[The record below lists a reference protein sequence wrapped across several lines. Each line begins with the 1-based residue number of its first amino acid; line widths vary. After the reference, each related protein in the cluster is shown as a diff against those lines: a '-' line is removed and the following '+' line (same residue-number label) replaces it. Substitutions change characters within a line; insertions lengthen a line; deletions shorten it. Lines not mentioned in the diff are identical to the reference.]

1 MKLLAVLTL
10 AACFAIL
17 PSCVTAKEIWTKGD
31 KVSVFF
37 ICREEE
43 DIMDIALA
51 DSKGIKKFR
60 GVLAEKR
67 ITRQC
72 MSLRPPIMFIVDD
85 TIGSYKDYKGK
96 ETTIMKVIS
105 PVNNLLAGYIVA
117 AGIPGQNKG
126 I

>member
-1 MKLLAVLTL
+1 MKLLTALTL

-72 MSLRPPIMFIVDD
+72 MSLRPIMFIVDD

>member
-1 MKLLAVLTL
+1 MKLLAAFTL

-37 ICREEE
+37 ICREEK

-51 DSKGIKKFR
+51 DSKGMKNFR
-60 GVLAEKR
+60 GVLSEKR

-85 TIGSYKDYKGK
+85 TIGNYKDYKGE

>member
-1 MKLLAVLTL
+1 MKLLAAFTL

-51 DSKGIKKFR
+51 DSKGMKKFR
-60 GVLAEKR
+60 SVLAEKR

-85 TIGSYKDYKGK
+85 TIESYKDYKGE

-117 AGIPGQNKG
+117 AGIPGKNKG

>member
-1 MKLLAVLTL
+1 MKLLAAFTL
-10 AACFAIL
+10 VACFAIL

-51 DSKGIKKFR
+51 DSKGMKKFR
-60 GVLAEKR
+60 SVLAEKR

-85 TIGSYKDYKGK
+85 TIESYKDYKGE

-117 AGIPGQNKG
+117 AGIPGKNKG

>member
-1 MKLLAVLTL
+1 MKLLTALTL

-17 PSCVTAKEIWTKGD
+17 PSCVTAKEIGTKGD

>member
-1 MKLLAVLTL
+1 MKLLAAFTL
-10 AACFAIL
+10 AACFTIL
-17 PSCVTAKEIWTKGD
+17 PSCVTAEIWNKGD

-51 DSKGIKKFR
+51 DSKGIEKFR
-60 GVLAEKR
+60 GLLVQKR
-67 ITRQC
+67 IARQC
-72 MSLRPPIMFIVDD
+72 MFPRPPLLFTVDAVL
-85 TIGSYKDYKGK
+85 GSYKDSKGK
-96 ETTIMKVIS
+96 ETSIMKIIS
-105 PVNNLLAGYIVA
+105 PVNNLFAGYIVA

>member
-1 MKLLAVLTL
+1 MKLLAALTL
-10 AACFAIL
+10 AAYFTIL

-37 ICREEE
+37 ICREEK

-51 DSKGIKKFR
+51 DSKGLEKFR
-60 GVLAEKR
+60 GLLVEKR

-72 MSLRPPIMFIVDD
+72 ISLRPPLLFTVDAVL
-85 TIGSYKDYKGK
+85 GSYKDYKGK
-96 ETTIMKVIS
+96 ETTIIKVIS

-117 AGIPGQNKG
+117 EGTPGEDKG

>member
-1 MKLLAVLTL
+1 MKLLAAFTL

-60 GVLAEKR
+60 SVLAEKR

-85 TIGSYKDYKGK
+85 TIESYKDYKGE

-117 AGIPGQNKG
+117 AGIPGKNKG

>member
-1 MKLLAVLTL
+1 MKLLNILTL

>member
-1 MKLLAVLTL
+1 MKLLAALTL
-10 AACFAIL
+10 AACFTIL

-51 DSKGIKKFR
+51 DSKGMKKFR
-60 GVLAEKR
+60 SVLAEKR

-85 TIGSYKDYKGK
+85 TIESYKDYKGE

-105 PVNNLLAGYIVA
+105 PINNLLAGYIVA
-117 AGIPGQNKG
+117 AGIPGKNKG

>member
-1 MKLLAVLTL
+1 MKLLAAFTL

-51 DSKGIKKFR
+51 DSKGMKNFR

-117 AGIPGQNKG
+117 AGIPGKNKG

>member
-1 MKLLAVLTL
+1 MKLLAAFTL

-60 GVLAEKR
+60 SVLAEKR

-85 TIGSYKDYKGK
+85 TIGSYKDYEGK

-117 AGIPGQNKG
+117 AGIPGKNKG

>member
-1 MKLLAVLTL
+1 MKLLAAFTL

-117 AGIPGQNKG
+117 AGIPGKNKG

>member
-1 MKLLAVLTL
+1 MKLLAAFTL

>member
-1 MKLLAVLTL
+1 MKLLTALTL

>member
-1 MKLLAVLTL
+1 MKLLAALTL
-10 AACFAIL
+10 AACFTIL
-17 PSCVTAKEIWTKGD
+17 PSCITAQETWKKGD
-31 KVSVFF
+31 KVAAFF
-37 ICREEE
+37 ICREEK

-51 DSKGIKKFR
+51 DSKGMKKFR
-60 GVLAEKR
+60 SVLAEKR

-85 TIGSYKDYKGK
+85 TIESYKDYKGE

-105 PVNNLLAGYIVA
+105 PINNLLAGYIVA
-117 AGIPGQNKG
+117 AGIPGKNKG

>member
-1 MKLLAVLTL
+1 MKLLAAFTL

-85 TIGSYKDYKGK
+85 TIESYKDYKGE

>member
-1 MKLLAVLTL
+1 MKLLAAFTL

-51 DSKGIKKFR
+51 DSKGEENFR
-60 GVLAEKR
+60 GLVVEKR
-67 ITRQC
+67 IARKC
-72 MSLRPPIMFIVDD
+72 KSLRPPLLFIVDD
-85 TIGSYKDYKGK
+85 VIGSYKDSKGIK
-96 ETTIMKVIS
+96 TTIMKIIS
-105 PVNNLLAGYIVA
+105 PVNNLFAGYIVA
-117 AGIPGQNKG
+117 AGTPGKDKG

>member
-1 MKLLAVLTL
+1 MKLLNILTL

-60 GVLAEKR
+60 SVLAEKR

-72 MSLRPPIMFIVDD
+72 MSLRPPIMFLSLIH
-85 TIGSYKDYKGK
+85 I
-96 ETTIMKVIS
+96 
-105 PVNNLLAGYIVA
+105 
-117 AGIPGQNKG
+117 
-126 I
+126 

>member
-1 MKLLAVLTL
+1 MKLLTALTL

-72 MSLRPPIMFIVDD
+72 MSLRPPIMFIIDD

>member
-1 MKLLAVLTL
+1 MKLLAAFTL

-51 DSKGIKKFR
+51 DSKGMKKFR
-60 GVLAEKR
+60 SVLAEKR

-117 AGIPGQNKG
+117 AGIPGKNKG

>member
-1 MKLLAVLTL
+1 MKLLAALTL
-10 AACFAIL
+10 AACFTIL

-117 AGIPGQNKG
+117 AGIPGKNKG